1 MKKLFIVLFFLS
13 LTISSNKAFSNAAAP
28 GFYNNGGS
36 TDFVP
41 FFASDSAYLD
51 KIQMQSELIT
61 VLLYPN
67 FAIVRG
73 EYNMLN
79 LSDKEIIFNTGYPIN
94 GSFDNDV
101 VSRVGLE
108 DIYGLKVFV
117 DNKEVSNEKM
127 KGGDSTFQYDEQKR
141 NLYNNWYVWKSNF
154 KPGVITKIKVYFI
167 VNTSNSILRKGY
179 SRDHD
184 NGFVYVLETGKAWA
198 KNIEKGRINIQLM
211 NGLKAKD
218 ILGVSPQSK
227 FTINEE
233 GNSLIY
239 DFKSLEPTPK
249 DNILIRYKKINEKFD
264 FQPIVNDANKYYDE
278 VDRIQPTNIFA
289 ESYKT
294 FNANDFEVHDTW
306 GMNIFGYLIIFLV
319 YGVPILIIL
328 FIIIIVIVIVK
339 RRNKKKKQGL
349 TS

>member
-1 MKKLFIVLFFLS
+1 MRKLFIVLFFLS
-13 LTISSNKAFSNAAAP
+13 LIISSDKVFSNAAAP

-36 TDFVP
+36 SEFIP
-41 FFASDSAYLD
+41 FFASDSQYLD
-51 KIQMQSELIT
+51 KIQMQSEQIT
-61 VLLYPN
+61 ILLYPN
-67 FAIVRG
+67 FAVVRG

-108 DIYGLKVFV
+108 DIYGLKVLV
-117 DNKEVSNEKM
+117 DNKEVPNEKL
-127 KGGDSTFQYDEQKR
+127 KAGDSTFQYDEKR
-141 NLYNNWYVWKSNF
+141 QNLYNNWYVWKSNF
-154 KPGVITKIKVYFI
+154 KPNAITKVKVYFI

-211 NGLKAKD
+211 DGLKGKD
-218 ILGVSPQSK
+218 ILGVSPQAK

-249 DNILIRYKKINEKFD
+249 DNILIRYKKIKEKFD
-264 FQPIVNDANKYYDE
+264 FQPIVNDANKYYDDI
-278 VDRIQPTNIFA
+278 DRIQPASIIA

-294 FNANDFEVHDTW
+294 FTANDFEVHDSM
-306 GMNIFGYLIIFLV
+306 GFNVFAYLMIFMV
-319 YGVPILIIL
+319 YGVPILII
-328 FIIIIVIVIVK
+328 IAIVAIVILVI
-339 RRNKKKKQGL
+339 RSRNKRKKQ
-349 TS
+349 